1 MMGQVQVFSTAGIAP
16 RQRVEYWN
24 ELTGDALTQLVAD
37 PADPHSFSGRL
48 VLAQVGEIRVAE
60 ICSDP
65 ATVRHSQ
72 QHIARAPDAK
82 FFLCLQLEGVS
93 VNRQQGR
100 EAVLRYGDFT
110 LFDSSR
116 PYEVT
121 FGERNRMVVLC
132 MGQSQLQRRMP
143 HPEAVVAVP
152 MLGDTALPGLLSGF
166 LRHFWR
172 ECHSARDMPLGPRFS
187 GAVLDLVASAYTQV
201 TEALSPSTPLTVA
214 RRERVRGYIEAH
226 LHDPKL
232 TPTRVAEALG
242 MSARYVHHLFNEGGE
257 TLARYIL
264 RRRLEECAR
273 ALDDIAQ
280 RGHSATEIAFRH
292 GFNDP
297 SHFGRVF
304 RERFGLTPS
313 EYRRRDR
320 DAAT

>member
-1 MMGQVQVFSTAGIAP
+1 MAQVQVFSTVGVAP
-16 RQRVEYWN
+16 RRRVEYWN

-37 PADPHSFSGRL
+37 PLDRRTFCGRL
-48 VLAQVGEIRVAE
+48 ALAEVGEIRVAE

-72 QHIARAPDAK
+72 RHIARAPDAQ
-82 FFLCLQLEGVS
+82 FFLCLQLDGVS

-132 MGQSQLQRRMP
+132 MRQAQLHRRMAN
-143 HPEAVVAVP
+143 PEAVVALP

-172 ECHSARDMPLGPRFS
+172 ECQSARDLPLGPRFS
-187 GAVLDLVASAYTQV
+187 EAVLDLIASAYAHV
-201 TEALSPSTPLTVA
+201 TEALARTSSLSVA
-214 RRERVRGYIEAH
+214 RRERVRTYIEAH

-232 TPTRVAEALG
+232 TPTRVAQVLG
-242 MSARYVHHLFNEGGE
+242 MSTRYVHHVFSEGGE

-273 ALDDIAQ
+273 ALDDVAQ
-280 RGHSATEIAFRH
+280 RGQTATEIAFRH
-292 GFNDP
+292 GFNDA

-313 EYRRRDR
+313 EYRRRNLGL
-320 DAAT
+320 

>member
-1 MMGQVQVFSTAGIAP
+1 MTQVQVFSTAGVAP
-16 RQRVEYWN
+16 QRRVDYWN

-37 PADPHSFSGRL
+37 PHDRHTFAGRL
-48 VLAQVGEIRVAE
+48 ALAQVGEIRVAE

-82 FFLCLQLEGVS
+82 FFLCLQLDGVS
-93 VNRQQGR
+93 VNRQEGR

-121 FGERNRMVVLC
+121 FGERNRMIVLC
-132 MGQSQLQRRMP
+132 MGQAQLQRRMAAP
-143 HPEAVVAVP
+143 QALVALP

-172 ECHSARDMPLGPRFS
+172 ECQSARELPLGPRFS
-187 GAVLDLVASAYTQV
+187 EAVLDLIASAYTHVAQS
-201 TEALSPSTPLTVA
+201 LSESRSVSLA
-214 RRERVRGYIEAH
+214 RRERVRSYVEAH
-226 LHDPKL
+226 LHDATL
-232 TPTRVAEALG
+232 TPSSVARRLG
-242 MSARYVHHLFNEGGE
+242 MSPRYVHHVFNEAGE

-273 ALDDIAQ
+273 ALDDVAQ
-280 RGHSATEIAFRH
+280 RGQTATEIAFRH
-292 GFNDP
+292 GFNDA

-313 EYRRRDR
+313 AYRRRDLG
-320 DAAT
+320 T